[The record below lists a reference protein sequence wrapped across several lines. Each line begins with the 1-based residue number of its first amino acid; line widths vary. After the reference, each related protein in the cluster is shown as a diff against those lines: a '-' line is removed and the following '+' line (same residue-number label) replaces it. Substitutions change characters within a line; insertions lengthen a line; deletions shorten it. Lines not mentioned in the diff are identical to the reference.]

1 MYESV
6 SFQERLSH
14 PQIIKGFLYTVCGL
28 FVFATILTGCPKPIA
43 PEKMIPTQIGTEYLI
58 SNGPF
63 YKSISVSNVGG
74 GKETNPMMFSE
85 IGNPELEEAI
95 ITSLRGY
102 NYHALSTEDA
112 KYKLNVFLVEVD
124 RPKSGFTT
132 TITAFVRYKLSEIEN
147 NRTVIDELVKTTD
160 TKTGEEVFVGIT
172 RMRIAQEEAIKK
184 NIIEFIK
191 ILFAFNKAIPTRD

>member
-1 MYESV
+1 MI
-6 SFQERLSH
+6 LSM
-14 PQIIKGFLYTVCGL
+14 FSL
-28 FVFATILTGCPKPIA
+28 GCPKPIA

-58 SNGPF
+58 SSGPL

-95 ITSLRGY
+95 ITSLKGY
-102 NYHALSTEDA
+102 NYNALSTEDA
-112 KYKLNVFLVEVD
+112 KYKLNVFLVEID

-147 NRTVIDELVKTTD
+147 NRTVIDEIIKTTD
-160 TKTGEEVFVGIT
+160 TKTAEEVFVGIT